1 MMLAGSLRNLVIDS
15 NLAIF
20 VRVHAYT
27 LHVRGIK
34 FRKFAYSYTKE
45 NMHGLHYTSGAE
57 T

>member
-1 MMLAGSLRNLVIDS
+1 MLAGSLRNLVIDS

-34 FRKFAYSYTKE
+34 FRKFAYSYTEE